1 MWSNCA
7 CCASAWR
14 YKLIILPLE
23 RRWYHQAITYGLLI
37 LGLAIVVVPF
47 LFMISTSFKTQQYTF
62 EYPPRLMPQEV
73 TLNNYTR
80 ALSTDLFFLYFLN
93 SLFVAVITTASTVII
108 AAMMAYAFARLDF
121 PGKEILFYLLL
132 IGLMI
137 PPVMLIIPQFLVA
150 KSLGLLGSLAG
161 LIVVYIT
168 MNLALQTF
176 LLRGFFE
183 SIPSE
188 LEDAV
193 YIDGGGSWTV
203 FWHITLPL
211 SRPGLA
217 TVAIFTFLYSWDEFP
232 WAHVAIK
239 ETTRRTLPIAIAL
252 FQNQHLTQWGQVFA
266 ASTMALIPVVAV
278 FIIFQRHFIRG
289 IARSGLKG

>member
-1 MWSNCA
+1 M
-7 CCASAWR
+7 
-14 YKLIILPLE
+14 ILPLE
-23 RRWYHQAITYGLLI
+23 RRWYHQVITYGLLI
-37 LGLAIVVVPF
+37 LGLVIVAVPF

-62 EYPPRLMPQEV
+62 EYPPNLIPQEV
-73 TLNNYTR
+73 TLRNYTR

-93 SLFVAVITTASTVII
+93 SLFVAVITTAATVII
-108 AAMMAYAFARLDF
+108 SAMMAYAFARLDF
-121 PGKEILFYLLL
+121 PGKEVLFYLLL

-150 KSLGLLGSLAG
+150 RSLGLLGSLAG
-161 LIVVYIT
+161 LIVVYVT

-183 SIPSE
+183 SIPGE

-193 YIDGGGSWTV
+193 RIDGGGSWTV

-266 ASTMALIPVVAV
+266 ASTVALIPVIAV